1 MPPDPNHPTPDPWRR
16 VFFIG
21 QAIVELAAE
30 QLERSLTETL
40 SQLGRFEAEQREALH
55 RLSQEVIDRAERA
68 ERAKTEAC
76 GGSPS
81 GGAETTSPTGSPDL
95 QAELD
100 DLRAEIARLRA
111 ELKRLAVG

>member
-1 MPPDPNHPTPDPWRR
+1 MPPDSPTPDPWRR

-40 SQLGRFEAEQREALH
+40 SQLGRFDAEQREALR

-81 GGAETTSPTGSPDL
+81 GSTESSAASATGPDL

-111 ELKRLAVG
+111 EIKRLAAG